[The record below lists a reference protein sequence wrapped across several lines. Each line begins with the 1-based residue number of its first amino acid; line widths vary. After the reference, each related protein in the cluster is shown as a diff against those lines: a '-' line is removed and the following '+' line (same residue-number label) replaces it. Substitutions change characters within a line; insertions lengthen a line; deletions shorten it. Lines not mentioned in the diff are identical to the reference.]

1 MEEETKIVNK
11 DQEELVKITSI
22 LRSIIGLFPPTPTLL
37 SIVFSPYPPTLF
49 PCIFISLA
57 NLCLFDYLICTTI
70 EIAMVAP
77 ESHQTLAS
85 LSGALS
91 NLSPTV
97 QASKTNICWY
107 YNYLHTFH
115 VTLNHNLLVCIP
127 ANVSHRVVHS
137 PILVFK
143 WYMAMKWKLQLELQ
157 KNSIICMLS
166 LSVFFSI
173 LSLVEQL
180 CLLSF

>member
-22 LRSIIGLFPPTPTLL
+22 LRSIIGLFPPTPTHL

-49 PCIFISLA
+49 PCIFISLV

-137 PILVFK
+137 PILIFK
-143 WYMAMKWKLQLELQ
+143 WYMAHVTQGGGECLQ
-157 KNSIICMLS
+157 KKQHLYEM
-166 LSVFFSI
+166 
-173 LSLVEQL
+173 EAAT
-180 CLLSF
+180 